1 MGKTAAVQVSDQ
13 QRDLRPAGTVSSSL
27 LTATTAD
34 GAYSLQQALT
44 FTPAGELDQVTLNEA
59 IPLASG
65 DSVGT
70 TVHHTSTTSA
80 LLTDGSIQVQ
90 TTGTAS
96 PLGDVNGVTAPTRTV
111 MVTIVLA
118 ADRVQVVQEKVTIAP
133 APAPAP
139 APLPTATPE
148 STPTSGSGTPDAPAP
163 DPTLPPDPSGS
174 AVGAPGL
181 PVVVEDP
188 TAR

>member
-1 MGKTAAVQVSDQ
+1 MGKTAAVQVSEQ

-133 APAPAP
+133 APAP
-139 APLPTATPE
+139 LPTSTPE
-148 STPTSGSGTPDAPAP
+148 SAPTTGSATPDAPAP